1 MNIAWETDVSGSWK
15 YRGTSLLLIIIQKI
29 CTIVLWDFDL
39 LWKILWFYTKKHGPL
54 INNSTL
60 HGTILWIYY
69 KNHRKLWCWT
79 KHLWYYTDR
88 IWSFDLLVNLKE
100 ETDFIEPQLLW
111 NHTKSEIF
119 VIWRIGIV
127 YCTS

>member
-1 MNIAWETDVSGSWK
+1 MLIPFVNLSPLNI
-15 YRGTSLLLIIIQKI
+15 
-29 CTIVLWDFDL
+29 
-39 LWKILWFYTKKHGPL
+39 
-54 INNSTL
+54 NSTL
-60 HGTILWIYY
+60 NWHYMDKVYNNFPYCIIISCTYSKKLNDEYSLNKCLIIKMCYATVKYFKCRVCDFIDFKTTFISLYVFVYKTMPSIL
-69 KNHRKLWCWT
+69 
-79 KHLWYYTDR
+79 
-88 IWSFDLLVNLKE
+88 LKE